1 MRDCS
6 GLAKRRLHKNG
17 SAFRNMTF
25 VAILSASRTSGD
37 SPAGLRATLHFA
49 GQTLVEYQ
57 ARQAA
62 RAGADHIFILV
73 NVITPAISQA
83 VDRLS
88 ADGIAVALV
97 RDMIA
102 MVRDTPRDADS
113 LLVAD
118 GAIISQSHFDA
129 IAGTEGDALL
139 VTDDSRAS
147 APFERIDA
155 GQRWAGLVR
164 ISPDLLFGTLD
175 MIGDWDLALTLVRGA
190 VQKGARRI
198 TVPQDDLLEGRVTLI
213 EGQQQADLVAQSVL
227 SMASRSGRMRG
238 GIEHYLFGPV
248 ARFLGP
254 VLMRSQ
260 VPALQVRIASMMI
273 GAIALVP
280 IELDWPIIGFC
291 LLLFALLLSEVS
303 DRLDELALRSP
314 PSGWIAFITPFFALL
329 GLVMASGSITAS
341 YLALILAILLVADR
355 WQRTGGA
362 RAWMIFTPGSALLLL
377 FAAQLA
383 GGVSWMLDLAMICAI
398 GSAGA
403 IILTRRG

>member
-1 MRDCS
+1 
-6 GLAKRRLHKNG
+6 
-17 SAFRNMTF
+17 
-25 VAILSASRTSGD
+25 
-37 SPAGLRATLHFA
+37 
-49 GQTLVEYQ
+49 
-57 ARQAA
+57 
-62 RAGADHIFILV
+62 
-73 NVITPAISQA
+73 
-83 VDRLS
+83 LS
-88 ADGIAVALV
+88 ADGIAVVLV

-102 MVRDTPRDADS
+102 MVRDMPRDADS

-280 IELDWPIIGFC
+280 IELDWPVIGFG

-314 PSGWIAFITPFFALL
+314 PLGWIAFITPFFALL

-341 YLALILAILLVADR
+341 YLALMLAILLVADR